1 MAALKTLALIPARGG
16 SKGLPNKNILPLAGH
31 PLIAYSIAAGKCTP
45 RIDRVVVT
53 TDSEEIAQISK
64 AYGADV
70 PFLRPPELAGDYTTD
85 LETFQHALQWL
96 EENEGYV
103 PDLVLQL
110 RPTSPIRFI
119 QEIEN
124 CIDLLERHADAQ
136 SVRTVTPSPI
146 TPYKMWFMDGPESP
160 LRPLLTVD
168 GMDEPFNMPRQ
179 KLPPTFWQ
187 TGTYDLIRRSV
198 MMEQHSMTGKTILPI
213 CIENALAIDI
223 DDIQS
228 FRKAEELLSKV
239 SCIRP

>member
-1 MAALKTLALIPARGG
+1 MASLKTLALIPARGG

-31 PLIAYSIAAGKCTP
+31 PLIAYSIAAGKCTS

-53 TDSEEIAQISK
+53 TDSEDIAQISK

-85 LETFQHALQWL
+85 LETFQHALKWL
-96 EENEGYV
+96 EEEEGYV

-110 RPTSPIRFI
+110 RPTSPIRFAR
-119 QEIEN
+119 EIET

-198 MMEQHSMTGKTILPI
+198 IMDQDSMTGKTILPI
-213 CIENALAIDI
+213 CIENHLAIDI
-223 DDIQS
+223 DDIHS
-228 FRKAEELLSKV
+228 FRKAEDLLEKV